1 MELQLNN
8 TDYWKLIHDINW
20 YELSKGVTS
29 EEANNNVKDFCVK
42 NYDFDTLVKLNNF
55 IYEHKEILKKRIY
68 SFLKTLKSEEK
79 NNRIIVIHQSNNG
92 SGAARNAAL
101 KIAKGEYIWFIDSD
115 DFIDDTASHIVGMGK
130 TYYNLVM
137 DDIEKISD
145 IKPIENFRYG
155 ICLAQEEI
163 VLFS

>member
-55 IYEHKEILKKRIY
+55 IYEHKENLKKRIY
-68 SFLKTLKSEEK
+68 SFLKTLKSEE
-79 NNRIIVIHQSNNG
+79 RNG
-92 SGAARNAAL
+92 
-101 KIAKGEYIWFIDSD
+101 KYKDFISD
-115 DFIDDTASHIVGMGK
+115 DFIDDTAAHIVGMGK

>member
-42 NYDFDTLVKLNNF
+42 NYDFDTLVKLNSF
-55 IYEHKEILKKRIY
+55 IYEHKENLKKRIY

-79 NNRIIVIHQSNNG
+79 NG
-92 SGAARNAAL
+92 
-101 KIAKGEYIWFIDSD
+101 KYKDFISD
-115 DFIDDTASHIVGMGK
+115 DFIDDIAAHIVGMGK